1 MSKEEDRSSTT
12 SELLED
18 DTPSEIGL
26 EPTYK
31 D

>member
-1 MSKEEDRSSTT
+1 MSKEEDRSSAS

-18 DTPSEIGL
+18 DTPSEVGL
-26 EPTYK
+26 EPTPE